1 MPMIHCCGGWCGG
14 MDLAADH
21 GHQLGGPPTESADTL
36 KRTRAPV
43 GAPLG
48 RGGRWELGVRS

>member
-1 MPMIHCCGGWCGG
+1 

-43 GAPLG
+43 WGALG
-48 RGGRWELGVRS
+48 EEVG